1 MHIYYMHFTKA
12 ITCKLATPIL
22 ITIGKTHLLLYL
34 HMKQNNFQTEDA
46 GYMYCSLHIK
56 PRNVPI
62 LFLRFTY
69 NVKGGA
75 SESPNVLHSLR
86 RGIVVSLKRHR
97 IAKRNISGP
106 KGLSPL
112 HVGEMTRQKSH
123 ACMLKP
129 NSTRR
134 RKESCRMHRV
144 PRAGGW

>member
-1 MHIYYMHFTKA
+1 MYFTKA
-12 ITCKLATPIL
+12 IKLAKPIL

-34 HMKQNNFQTEDA
+34 RMKQNNFQTEDA

-56 PRNVPI
+56 PRNLPI

-86 RGIVVSLKRHR
+86 RGIVVSLKGHR
-97 IAKRNISGP
+97 VANRNISGP

-112 HVGEMTRQKSH
+112 HVGGRESH
-123 ACMLKP
+123 DCVLKP
-129 NSTRR
+129 KSMRR
-134 RKESCRMHRV
+134 WGESWRMQRV